1 VARDDRGEVNVGIR
15 HPARDG
21 HLLQVAA
28 HGGQRPAELPPDGGC
43 LPGIPDAQAEH
54 EPAGIRLRQQGG
66 ATLQGLRRPGPYVGD
81 ARSEHHPPGGR
92 QQHGELH
99 ESVLAA
105 RLVGPR
111 GAVAAPFQAADRLAL
126 LVG

>member
-54 EPAGIRLRQQGG
+54 E
-66 ATLQGLRRPGPYVGD
+66 LQGLRRPGPYVGD

-111 GAVAAPFQAADRLAL
+111 GAVAGPFQAADRLAL